1 MVTAHSTSKRSQARR
16 SESSAYRFAFFLA
29 SVFTAFLV
37 VAISMPLLNAS
48 SYNSSGYIVFGQ
60 WLAAA
65 VMIFA
70 LFSWLG
76 FANRRRWSW
85 WAIIAL
91 PIFFTV
97 IGVWNVFNSLLVST
111 DYYMLTRS
119 LDIPLLLISISVLV
133 SVLEPNTRNSLT
145 T

>member
-1 MVTAHSTSKRSQARR
+1 MAAKQSTRKSSRR
-16 SESSAYRFAFFLA
+16 HPESSAYRFAFFLA

-37 VAISMPLLNAS
+37 AAVSMPLLNAR

-70 LFSWLG
+70 LVSWLG
-76 FANRRRWSW
+76 FAKRCRWSW
-85 WAIIAL
+85 WAIITL

-97 IGVWNVFNSLLVST
+97 MGVWSIFNSLLVST

-119 LDIPLLLISISVLV
+119 LDVPLLLISISVLV
-133 SVLEPNTRNSLT
+133 AVLEPNTHRSLT
-145 T
+145 S